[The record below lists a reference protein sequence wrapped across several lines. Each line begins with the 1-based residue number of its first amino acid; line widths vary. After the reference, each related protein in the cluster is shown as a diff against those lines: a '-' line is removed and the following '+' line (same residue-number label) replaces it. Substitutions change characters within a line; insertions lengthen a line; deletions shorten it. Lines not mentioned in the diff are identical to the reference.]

1 MFSVC
6 LFVCLFVC
14 FLAKPHGLQD
24 LISPTRG
31 GTRAPAVKALNPNYW
46 TVREFPRICNFNKFG
61 GNADAAGSQTT
72 FEHHRHLDS
81 LHRMIKLQSPQGP
94 ELTYAF
100 HSFKHIQPLLQ
111 GLACLYWALS
121 TCLSNG

>member
-94 ELTYAF
+94 ELT
-100 HSFKHIQPLLQ
+100 HSIH
-111 GLACLYWALS
+111 LS
-121 TCLSNG
+121 ISSLCYRAWHVFTGHSAHVCQMGE